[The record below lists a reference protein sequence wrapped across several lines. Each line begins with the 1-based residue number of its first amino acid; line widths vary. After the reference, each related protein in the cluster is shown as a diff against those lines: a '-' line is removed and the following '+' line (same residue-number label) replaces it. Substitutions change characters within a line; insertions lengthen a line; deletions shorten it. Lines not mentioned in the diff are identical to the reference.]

1 VSASSGSF
9 RVIPLLLQ
17 TGPSSQV
24 PSIPAKKKSMC
35 GEMAGRQLTPSD
47 LVRAHLSTG
56 GIKRFE
62 EELRK
67 IGMETNYKD
76 GDIFWPVL

>member
-1 VSASSGSF
+1 VLASSGSF

-17 TGPSSQV
+17 AGANPQV

-35 GEMAGRQLTPSD
+35 DEVSGRQLTPSE
-47 LVRAHLSTG
+47 LVRVT
-56 GIKRFE
+56 KRFE